1 MWIPTFAARGKEG
14 LESSVRIKNAST
26 FDKIVAFLQKL
37 VMKVDQ
43 LIKRRAQQ
51 GLIAVNVDW
60 AGAQDFVKKHI
71 DQEFTV
77 SAIL

>member
-1 MWIPTFAARGKEG
+1 MDSYLSCLGQRRLGKLSEDKKKA
-14 LESSVRIKNAST
+14 SV
-26 FDKIVAFLQKL
+26 FGKIIAFLQKL
-37 VMKVDQ
+37 VVKVDQ